1 MEVNFYSLNNPAVHD
16 LKWRPSRWLGKRSKG
31 LLSPQFCQSIPV
43 NFLFSYQSVGVVSIN
58 AGNITEAEDQKSV
71 EISGFASVKKIRVTA
86 RLEKDILRTADT
98 RTNLVYATSNSPHR
112 FNDGEIIF
120 TEGFQGDQFN
130 GSFFV
135 DQVVGSREFTYAI
148 RANAV
153 SDPVFNSNAIANV
166 NIYAKHPTLEFTRN
180 HQYVFDV
187 SDPSNLNYYLSFSQD
202 NQYKL
207 EYSFNN
213 ITRSGTPGIPLGGSA
228 YPFVK
233 FSVLG
238 DVTNISYYFDP
249 SRTGS
254 DSPVGEGSF
263 IDVITTPFQGT
274 FSVSEVL
281 SDTEFRFQLL
291 KEPERQNAEVGT
303 DEFDNV

>member
-1 MEVNFYSLNNPAVHD
+1 MIRIILAMAKMIRNNDP
-16 LKWRPSRWLGKRSKG
+16 
-31 LLSPQFCQSIPV
+31 
-43 NFLFSYQSVGVVSIN
+43 
-58 AGNITEAEDQKSV
+58 E
-71 EISGFASVKKIRVTA
+71 
-86 RLEKDILRTADT
+86 
-98 RTNLVYATSNSPHR
+98 
-112 FNDGEIIF
+112 NDPENDPDHF
-120 TEGFQGDQFN
+120 T

-153 SDPVFNSNAIANV
+153 SDHVFNSNAIANV

-274 FSVSEVL
+274 FSVS
-281 SDTEFRFQLL
+281 
-291 KEPERQNAEVGT
+291 
-303 DEFDNV
+303 